1 MMKTIPVIIFAAMCP
16 VILLA
21 QNITDDLLR
30 AKAMMD
36 HGDNTSA
43 VSFLS
48 SSLLKTRDSR
58 LLLLRGDAF
67 AASGKYTEAID
78 DFTAAGNLEPN
89 SGEYGL
95 ARIFS
100 LKGDVKISLIHL
112 ERNIGSSF
120 RKSEKEI
127 MLDPAFAVIE
137 NTPEWRLFWK
147 KERYTVPEE
156 KLSEIEYSIS
166 AGKRDDASELLKELT
181 RSWPND
187 NKTIYAKALVDIS
200 DRRYSEAIEALTGLL
215 SEDKDNPAYMK
226 QLAKAQM
233 ESGNPAGASVTYGN
247 IIGKG
252 TADARVF
259 YQRAECF
266 RKTGEYDKALS
277 DLGRYL
283 ELYPENR
290 EALSLAGRTS
300 AESGDNLRA
309 IEYYS
314 RNLKLHP
321 SDPGCYVDRANAY
334 FVSRTW
340 ENAVTDFTMALDL
353 KPDDPDVWLNKG
365 IAQLSLG
372 KSDDACHDFRKAMSL
387 GNKKAASYISKN
399 CIK

>member
-181 RSWPND
+181 GSWPND
-187 NKTIYAKALVDIS
+187 NKTIYSKALVDIS

-387 GNKKAASYISKN
+387 GNKKAASYISRN

>member
-67 AASGKYTEAID
+67 AASGKYTEAIG

-181 RSWPND
+181 GSWPND

-387 GNKKAASYISKN
+387 GNKKAASYISRN